1 MAKMSTS
8 ELKAVLSSERA
19 SALSAQKAGKLT
31 IERTKAMDYY
41 MGDMSNDMP
50 ALDGQSSAISTDVA
64 DTIDSLIPDLM
75 DILCGG
81 DQVVRFNPN
90 NEKDVAAAEQETDY
104 VNHVFMHQNHGFMN
118 MYSYIKDAMMQ
129 KTGIFKVSWESKE
142 EETEEAYNDLDYQ
155 QFAMLINEEGVE
167 LLEHTEKSEPGDG
180 PSSTP
185 QSDAAIN

>member
-1 MAKMSTS
+1 MAKMSKS
-8 ELKAVLSSERA
+8 DLRSILDSERS

-31 IERTKAMDYY
+31 IERTKALDYY

-50 ALDGQSSAISTDVA
+50 VPDGQSSAISSDVA

-81 DQVVRFNPN
+81 DQIVRFDPN
-90 NEKDVAAAEQETDY
+90 SPKDVAAAEQETDY
-104 VNHVFMHQNHGFMN
+104 VNHVFMHQNNGFMA
-118 MYSYIKDAMMQ
+118 MYSYIKDALML
-129 KTGIFKVSWESKE
+129 KTGVFKVSWESKE
-142 EETEEAYNDLDYQ
+142 EITERSYYDIDDQTFTAI
-155 QFAMLINEEGVE
+155 INEEGVE
-167 LLEHTEKSEPGDG
+167 ILEHTEKSKPGDG